1 MNQGNG
7 PADGV
12 TAVEMSSGGTI
23 VIGSL
28 EAGQKMDL
36 QLPAGSTAGPYLIN
50 VDPQNLIPESNETNN
65 NLSYLL
71 PTPTPYIG
79 CIATMTADAIFTPP
93 PPLPTLSPLITEGL
107 IYADMNLAQINR
119 VVNGWQSV
127 KLMDGFNAQFSPNL
141 EFAVFE
147 KAQDLWLID
156 TQLGSITNLT
166 KTADYIEINPQWW
179 QANPSKIV
187 FNVFGINEA
196 QEKSWTQTMSGYVG
210 MINTD
215 GTEHTRLTEAP
226 SFGHFALSPDG
237 VTIAFDIRGFPN
249 FYVIGLGP
257 RSFPFSDYGSRATP
271 AKGLYFFSPS
281 FSPDGRQLSWWV
293 ANDESRMDRMFAL
306 ELFDIAGRTSKVV
319 HSYSALG
326 GTLGWL
332 ESPIW
337 SPNGQWIAFQTRG
350 ETTPRD
356 LWVVNSDGNI
366 GQRFGLATNPVWNP
380 DSQHLAYVQWPPQ
393 SDSYLASSI
402 SFIEAPSWRIISSDL
417 QAGGVPLAWTVTL
430 PMP

>member
-1 MNQGNG
+1 
-7 PADGV
+7 
-12 TAVEMSSGGTI
+12 
-23 VIGSL
+23 
-28 EAGQKMDL
+28 
-36 QLPAGSTAGPYLIN
+36 
-50 VDPQNLIPESNETNN
+50 
-65 NLSYLL
+65 
-71 PTPTPYIG
+71 
-79 CIATMTADAIFTPP
+79 
-93 PPLPTLSPLITEGL
+93 
-107 IYADMNLAQINR
+107 
-119 VVNGWQSV
+119 
-127 KLMDGFNAQFSPNL
+127 
-141 EFAVFE
+141 
-147 KAQDLWLID
+147 
-156 TQLGSITNLT
+156 
-166 KTADYIEINPQWW
+166 
-179 QANPSKIV
+179 
-187 FNVFGINEA
+187 
-196 QEKSWTQTMSGYVG
+196 
-210 MINTD
+210 
-215 GTEHTRLTEAP
+215 
-226 SFGHFALSPDG
+226 
-237 VTIAFDIRGFPN
+237 
-249 FYVIGLGP
+249 
-257 RSFPFSDYGSRATP
+257 
-271 AKGLYFFSPS
+271 
-281 FSPDGRQLSWWV
+281 
-293 ANDESRMDRMFAL
+293 MDRMFAL